1 MEVIYMNYKELL
13 YNKDKILTFYP
24 ELAVILNK
32 FDEIESKRISEETG
46 ELKKPDKTG
55 LNKAIFLN
63 QLNYWIEL
71 NEQAGIN
78 FEDGYYWSYSSY
90 PKMIERDFPYW
101 SVDTLKRAVTS
112 LEKYGIVISAN
123 YNSMKMDKKKWYRID
138 YKRLQE
144 VIDIVKHHDELTNSD
159 VNAICPDVD
168 AKCTDDDGNVSRA
181 IEENRYNKDYSSKEN
196 NDKDFILSNK
206 EKETLPSD
214 GKDNQTS
221 APNNYNKL
229 NIYNIPP
236 RTKEQKANRYNARN
250 QSSLF
255 DYKDEDV
262 ENLVTE
268 IYESI
273 YGAKENIFEDHDI
286 CLSIFLITEFFKKYQ
301 KYREEKHPMVTQNQA
316 ENILKMIRDPDTDM
330 AKDDLV
336 DDKEEPLV
344 YLEMMEEHFKT
355 KWGKKN
361 GGDFNYRIMLF
372 FKDTTQNLLYQRV
385 KHKREDAL

>member
-1 MEVIYMNYKELL
+1 MNYKELL
-13 YNKDKILTFYP
+13 YNKDKVLTFYP

-46 ELKKPDKTG
+46 NLKKPDKTG

-71 NEQAGIN
+71 NEKAEIN
-78 FEDGYYWSYSSY
+78 FQDGYYWSYSSY

-101 SVDTLKRAVTS
+101 SVDTLKRTVTS

-144 VIDIVKHHDELTNSD
+144 VIDIVKHHDELVNSD
-159 VNAICPDVD
+159 VNAICHNVS
-168 AKCTDDDGNVSRA
+168 AKCTDDEGNVSRA
-181 IEENRYNKDYSSKEN
+181 IKENKCNKDYSSKEN
-196 NDKDFILSNK
+196 NKDFTNNK
-206 EKETLPSD
+206 EKKTLSYTD
-214 GKDNQTS
+214 KDNQTS

-236 RTKEQKANRYNARN
+236 RTKEQKANRYNFRN
-250 QSSLF
+250 QLSLL

-262 ENLVTE
+262 EKLVTE
-268 IYESI
+268 IYENI
-273 YGAKENIFEDHDI
+273 YGEKENIFEDHDI

-301 KYREEKHPMVTQNQA
+301 KYREEKHPMVTPSQA
-316 ENILKMIRDPDTDM
+316 ENILKMVRNPDTDM

-336 DDKEEPLV
+336 DDKEEPLF
-344 YLEMMEEHFKT
+344 YLDMMEEHFKT
-355 KWGKKN
+355 KWGKRN
-361 GGDFNYRIMLF
+361 GGDFDYRIMLF
-372 FKDTTQNLLYQRV
+372 FKDTTQNMLYQRV
-385 KHKREDAL
+385 KQKREDAL

>member
-1 MEVIYMNYKELL
+1 MNYKELL
-13 YNKDKILTFYP
+13 YNKDKVLTFYP

-46 ELKKPDKTG
+46 NLKKPDKTG

-71 NEQAGIN
+71 NEKAEIN
-78 FEDGYYWSYSSY
+78 FQDGYYWSYSSY

-101 SVDTLKRAVTS
+101 SVDTLKRTVTS

-144 VIDIVKHHDELTNSD
+144 VIDIVKHHDELVNSD
-159 VNAICPDVD
+159 VNAICHNVS
-168 AKCTDDDGNVSRA
+168 AKCTDDEGNVSRA
-181 IEENRYNKDYSSKEN
+181 IKENKCNKDYSSKEN
-196 NDKDFILSNK
+196 NKDFTNNK
-206 EKETLPSD
+206 EKKTLSYTD
-214 GKDNQTS
+214 KDNQTS

-236 RTKEQKANRYNARN
+236 RTKEQKANRHSSRN
-250 QSSLF
+250 QSSLL

-262 ENLVTE
+262 EKLVTE

-273 YGAKENIFEDHDI
+273 YGTKENIFEDHDI

-301 KYREEKHPMVTQNQA
+301 KYREEKHPMVTPSQA
-316 ENILKMIRDPDTDM
+316 ENILKIIRNPDTDM

-336 DDKEEPLV
+336 DDKEEPLF
-344 YLEMMEEHFKT
+344 YLDMMEEHFKT
-355 KWGKKN
+355 KWGKRN
-361 GGDFNYRIMLF
+361 GGDFDYRIMLF
-372 FKDTTQNLLYQRV
+372 FKDTTQNMLYQRV
-385 KHKREDAL
+385 KQKREDTL

>member
-1 MEVIYMNYKELL
+1 MNYKELL
-13 YNKDKILTFYP
+13 YNKDKSLIFYP

-71 NEQAGIN
+71 NEKTGIN
-78 FEDGYYWSYSSY
+78 FQDGYYWSYSSY

-101 SVDTLKRAVTS
+101 SVDTLKRAITS

-144 VIDIVKHHDELTNSD
+144 VIDTVKHHDELVNSD
-159 VNAICPDVD
+159 VNAICHDVG
-168 AKCTDDDGNVSRA
+168 AFCTDDEGNVSRA
-181 IEENRYNKDYSSKEN
+181 IKENKYNKDYSKEN
-196 NDKDFILSNK
+196 NDKDCILPNT
-206 EKETLPSD
+206 EKETLSMTD
-214 GKDNQTS
+214 KDNQTS

-250 QSSLF
+250 QSALL

-262 ENLVTE
+262 EKLVTE

-301 KYREEKHPMVTQNQA
+301 KYREERHPMVTPSQA
-316 ENILKMIRDPDTDM
+316 ENILKMIRNPDTDM

-336 DDKEEPLV
+336 DDKEEPLF
-344 YLEMMEEHFKT
+344 YLDMMEEHFKT

-372 FKDTTQNLLYQRV
+372 FKDTVQNTLYQRV
-385 KHKREDAL
+385 KHKREDTL

>member
-1 MEVIYMNYKELL
+1 MNYKELL
-13 YNKDKILTFYP
+13 YNKDKVLTFYP

-46 ELKKPDKTG
+46 NLKKPDKTG

-71 NEQAGIN
+71 NEKSEIN
-78 FEDGYYWSYSSY
+78 FQDGYYWSYSSY

-101 SVDTLKRAVTS
+101 SVDTLKRTVTS

-144 VIDIVKHHDELTNSD
+144 VIDIVKHHDELVNSD
-159 VNAICPDVD
+159 VNAICHNVS
-168 AKCTDDDGNVSRA
+168 AKCTDDEGNVSRA
-181 IEENRYNKDYSSKEN
+181 IKENKCNKDYSSKEN
-196 NDKDFILSNK
+196 NKDFTNNK
-206 EKETLPSD
+206 EKKTLSYTD
-214 GKDNQTS
+214 KDNQTS

-236 RTKEQKANRYNARN
+236 RTKEQKANRYSSRN
-250 QSSLF
+250 QSSLL

-262 ENLVTE
+262 EKLVTE

-301 KYREEKHPMVTQNQA
+301 KYREEKHPMVTPSQA
-316 ENILKMIRDPDTDM
+316 ENILKMVRNPDTDM

-336 DDKEEPLV
+336 DDKEEPLF
-344 YLEMMEEHFKT
+344 YLDMMEEHFKT
-355 KWGKKN
+355 KWGKRN
-361 GGDFNYRIMLF
+361 GGDFDYRIMLF
-372 FKDTTQNLLYQRV
+372 FKDTTQNMLYQRV
-385 KHKREDAL
+385 KQKREDTL

>member
-1 MEVIYMNYKELL
+1 MNYKELL
-13 YNKDKILTFYP
+13 YNKDKVLTFYP

-46 ELKKPDKTG
+46 NLKKPDKTG

-71 NEQAGIN
+71 NEKAEIN
-78 FEDGYYWSYSSY
+78 FQDGYYWSYSSY

-101 SVDTLKRAVTS
+101 SVDTLKRTVTS

-144 VIDIVKHHDELTNSD
+144 VIDIVKHHDELVNSD
-159 VNAICPDVD
+159 VNAICHNVS
-168 AKCTDDDGNVSRA
+168 AKCTDDEGNVSRA
-181 IEENRYNKDYSSKEN
+181 IKENKCNKDYSSKEN
-196 NDKDFILSNK
+196 NKDFTNNK
-206 EKETLPSD
+206 EKKTLSYTD
-214 GKDNQTS
+214 KDNQTS
-221 APNNYNKL
+221 ALNNYNKL

-236 RTKEQKANRYNARN
+236 RTKAQKASRYNSRN
-250 QSSLF
+250 QLSLL

-262 ENLVTE
+262 EKLVTE
-268 IYESI
+268 IYENI
-273 YGAKENIFEDHDI
+273 YGEKENIFEDHDI

-301 KYREEKHPMVTQNQA
+301 KYREEKHPMVTPSQA
-316 ENILKMIRDPDTDM
+316 ENILKMVRNPDTDM

-336 DDKEEPLV
+336 DDKEEPLF
-344 YLEMMEEHFKT
+344 YLDMMEEHFKT
-355 KWGKKN
+355 KWGKRN
-361 GGDFNYRIMLF
+361 GGDFDYRIMLF
-372 FKDTTQNLLYQRV
+372 FKDTTQNMLYQRV
-385 KHKREDAL
+385 KQKREDTL